1 MPVFKIRF
9 SSVYVEMKR
18 KVADSRQLN
27 ATIVMG
33 GKAEFC
39 TNNKALLA
47 AMTAFPNVKYSIL
60 NPFDFHKEGRVDHKR
75 QSLTLSSGLI
85 FSLLGRV
92 CIRYILSVGKHPTIP
107 GNLINCLC
115 ISD

>member
-60 NPFDFHKEGRVDHKR
+60 NPFDFHKEGREW
-75 QSLTLSSGLI
+75 I
-85 FSLLGRV
+85 
-92 CIRYILSVGKHPTIP
+92 
-107 GNLINCLC
+107 
-115 ISD
+115 ISDIADALKRSDFFIIGTRMHQVYSNTSGKFN